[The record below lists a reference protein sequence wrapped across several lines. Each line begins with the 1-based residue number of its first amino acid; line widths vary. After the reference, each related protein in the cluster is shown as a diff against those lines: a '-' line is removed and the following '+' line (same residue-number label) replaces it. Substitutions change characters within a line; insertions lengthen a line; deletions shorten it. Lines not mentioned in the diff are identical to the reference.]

1 MVDINKVLSSAKW
14 VEVLER
20 DVENAIRNNE
30 SMTPDQLTKRI
41 LIKVYDWLDKSD
53 ANIEIV

>member
-1 MVDINKVLSSAKW
+1 MIHINKVLSSAKW

-41 LIKVYDWLDKSD
+41 LIEVYDWLDKSGV
-53 ANIEIV
+53 NIEIV

>member
-1 MVDINKVLSSAKW
+1 MVHINKVLSSAKW

-20 DVENAIRNNE
+20 GVENAIRNNE

-41 LIKVYDWLDKSD
+41 LIEVYDWLDKSD